1 MSNRQYNNIEDTIRN
16 WLAQNL
22 SFITPELSLIRTEF
36 PLPDHI
42 GSKGFID
49 ILAKDV
55 FNNFVII
62 EVKRANNS
70 ARDTIT
76 EILKYH
82 ALIKQK
88 YKAKDGEIRIIII
101 STHWSEIIRAFSE
114 LVNNTTYAI
123 KGYKIEID
131 PVSFIPYSI
140 EEQQA
145 LPPNIFD
152 RHFPRTYSLN
162 LFYTKEKRELFRQTF
177 ESLCAQAHISDYVI
191 IYMDSTH
198 KIIYPYASV
207 FTWQKMS
214 DTKLIKKIGLI
225 TGNIFENETDSYE
238 TKEEYT
244 QHLEE
249 ELIIALCKKANYDAS
264 EAGYPEKFDAE
275 LSAGNWMIPTI
286 YKYGIFADD
295 PRYNNEMLI
304 SEIKGLD
311 GNSYERYSFIGE
323 SSQEKRITEALEKS
337 INCLSNTEAWY
348 QLISFRLK
356 QILIKKEK
364 VRIGLYIYNPQSTLR
379 ALAFAATLNYEDYAP
394 FYHLIIVYT
403 DQPTIEIYNGDIAWN
418 GKKNNYSILNR
429 KSSPFDTLMK
439 MQLGLLDDELILTLS
454 NLYFSSKKIVIQDGN
469 SIFNSYIK
477 YDEDTDSLVI
487 DKRDKRSISDYY
499 KQKPNIIE
507 ELISI
512 YRTYS
517 NYI

>member
-1 MSNRQYNNIEDTIRN
+1 M
-16 WLAQNL
+16 
-22 SFITPELSLIRTEF
+22 
-36 PLPDHI
+36 
-42 GSKGFID
+42 
-49 ILAKDV
+49 
-55 FNNFVII
+55 
-62 EVKRANNS
+62 
-70 ARDTIT
+70 
-76 EILKYH
+76 
-82 ALIKQK
+82 
-88 YKAKDGEIRIIII
+88 
-101 STHWSEIIRAFSE
+101 
-114 LVNNTTYAI
+114 
-123 KGYKIEID
+123 
-131 PVSFIPYSI
+131 
-140 EEQQA
+140 
-145 LPPNIFD
+145 
-152 RHFPRTYSLN
+152 
-162 LFYTKEKRELFRQTF
+162 
-177 ESLCAQAHISDYVI
+177 
-191 IYMDSTH
+191 
-198 KIIYPYASV
+198 
-207 FTWQKMS
+207 
-214 DTKLIKKIGLI
+214 
-225 TGNIFENETDSYE
+225 
-238 TKEEYT
+238 
-244 QHLEE
+244 
-249 ELIIALCKKANYDAS
+249 IIALCKRANYDAS

-295 PRYNNEMLI
+295 PRYNNKMLI

-323 SSQEKRITEALEKS
+323 SSQEKRITEVLEKS

-348 QLISFRLK
+348 RLISFRLK

-394 FYHLIIVYT
+394 FYQLIIVYT

>member
-1 MSNRQYNNIEDTIRN
+1 
-16 WLAQNL
+16 
-22 SFITPELSLIRTEF
+22 
-36 PLPDHI
+36 
-42 GSKGFID
+42 
-49 ILAKDV
+49 
-55 FNNFVII
+55 
-62 EVKRANNS
+62 
-70 ARDTIT
+70 
-76 EILKYH
+76 
-82 ALIKQK
+82 
-88 YKAKDGEIRIIII
+88 
-101 STHWSEIIRAFSE
+101 
-114 LVNNTTYAI
+114 
-123 KGYKIEID
+123 
-131 PVSFIPYSI
+131 
-140 EEQQA
+140 
-145 LPPNIFD
+145 
-152 RHFPRTYSLN
+152 
-162 LFYTKEKRELFRQTF
+162 
-177 ESLCAQAHISDYVI
+177 
-191 IYMDSTH
+191 
-198 KIIYPYASV
+198 
-207 FTWQKMS
+207 
-214 DTKLIKKIGLI
+214 
-225 TGNIFENETDSYE
+225 
-238 TKEEYT
+238 
-244 QHLEE
+244 
-249 ELIIALCKKANYDAS
+249 
-264 EAGYPEKFDAE
+264 
-275 LSAGNWMIPTI
+275 MIPTI

-323 SSQEKRITEALEKS
+323 SSQEKRITEALEKR

-394 FYHLIIVYT
+394 FYQLIIVYT